1 MKKILF
7 LGGLLVSALTF
18 VSCDDD
24 FADWAS
30 PQTNPQEEAVTL
42 PGYTASATSAID
54 LAAVTGDR
62 VQVLTLSQAS
72 LPEGATVSNTRI
84 ELLPS
89 DNASAEKLTLNVDAQ
104 GRVAKAELQ
113 SAIETF
119 YGKRPEARTM
129 SAQVYSNIML
139 NGQAFL
145 VDAGQISVVATPEA
159 PFISSGYYIV
169 GNMTDWFNGTPIQ
182 FSHSGADVYDDP
194 VFTVTFS
201 ADADCYWK
209 IVPQNNYDSGDI
221 EHVGVDGIVG
231 VAQDGDTSM
240 SGTLTTDNPQAGR
253 ILEAGF
259 YRMTINMLD
268 YTYTIEKVAATYYIV
283 GAMQGWTNDTNCAF
297 YPTSTTVQS
306 YTTKW
311 DGDLKFWPSSSV
323 GNWDG
328 AYGAEKG
335 VGAVASGKIVS
346 NASNG
351 ADNIVPPTTGEYYTL
366 TIDMGTMTYTW
377 TKLDTPAS
385 YSTIG
390 IIGGFNNWNAD
401 ADIDMAQVAGAPHN
415 WTLRYTF
422 SSDTELKF
430 RANDAWD
437 VSWGEGNN
445 IGDRNYGTGDTN
457 NAPNLNVPA
466 GTYNIYF
473 NDITGQ
479 YLFIAE

>member
-72 LPEGATVSNTRI
+72 LPEGATVSNTRM

-159 PFISSGYYIV
+159 PFIASGYYIV

-377 TKLDTPAS
+377 TKLDDQAPAEYASMGLVGDFTGWADGADVVMAQVTPHNWYVHA
-385 YSTIG
+385 TIATD
-390 IIGGFNNWNAD
+390 GGLKFRVDGKWDVNWGDD
-401 ADIDMAQVAGAPHN
+401 ADISVLNYGQGVAG
-415 WTLRYTF
+415 
-422 SSDTELKF
+422 
-430 RANDAWD
+430 
-437 VSWGEGNN
+437 GGN
-445 IGDRNYGTGDTN
+445 IT
-457 NAPNLNVPA
+457 VPA
-466 GTYNIYF
+466 GTYDVYF
-473 NDITGQ
+473 NDITGE
-479 YLFIAE
+479 YLFVAE